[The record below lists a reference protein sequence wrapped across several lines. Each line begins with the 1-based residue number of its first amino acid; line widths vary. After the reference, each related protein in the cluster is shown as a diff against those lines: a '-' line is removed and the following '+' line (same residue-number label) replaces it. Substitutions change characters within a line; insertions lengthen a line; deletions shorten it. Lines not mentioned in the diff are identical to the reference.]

1 MEGQEGA
8 ALQLAQPPGETRRA
22 WCPTSRGR
30 AACSWR
36 TGACLRSWGSR
47 TPCPGPPW
55 GGRSPRTLMLPCL
68 ADGVFPG
75 GARRAGERGLPVD
88 HHPALRLPGREL
100 PGTCRAAVLTPWCC
114 HRAEDKRHRPL
125 RGAGLAQRPGRLPLP
140 PTTGVLR
147 GVPAR
152 PPFPQ
157 DSGRCTAGAGKR
169 QTWKAGRAWPGSCG
183 APWSPTAASCNC
195 RRFLRTQPAPAETVW
210 PDRLPQ
216 NLCLGLETTGL
227 VLGKAASACG
237 LLRLAV
243 PSLCLSPVPSAT
255 LSAYAFL
262 GFWQAWEREA
272 RWACCLPSCCWLA
285 F

>member
-140 PTTGVLR
+140 PVTLGVSQPALRSPTTVAG
-147 GVPAR
+147 A
-152 PPFPQ
+152 PQ
-157 DSGRCTAGAGKR
+157 GLGSGRPGKLAVR
-169 QTWKAGRAWPGSCG
+169 GLAAVGHPGH
-183 APWSPTAASCNC
+183 
-195 RRFLRTQPAPAETVW
+195 LQ
-210 PDRLPQ
+210 
-216 NLCLGLETTGL
+216 
-227 VLGKAASACG
+227 
-237 LLRLAV
+237 LLRV
-243 PSLCLSPVPSAT
+243 IVGVS
-255 LSAYAFL
+255 
-262 GFWQAWEREA
+262 
-272 RWACCLPSCCWLA
+272 
-285 F
+285 